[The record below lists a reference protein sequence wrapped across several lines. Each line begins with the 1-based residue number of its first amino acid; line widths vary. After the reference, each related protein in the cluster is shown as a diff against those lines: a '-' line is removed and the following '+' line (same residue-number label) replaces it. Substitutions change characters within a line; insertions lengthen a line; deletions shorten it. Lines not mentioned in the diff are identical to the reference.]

1 MNFQKKEAYQRM
13 KKLHDSF
20 QSTFS
25 RDLSIYVVQ
34 KQDPFD
40 KTFLAVSCK
49 ANLPYLQF
57 VNFQLTVGRCVSET
71 RVAEESTDMASQCE
85 NLIHAVLKMPRIKE
99 LK

>member
-1 MNFQKKEAYQRM
+1 M

-49 ANLPYLQF
+49 ANWMSYFQF
-57 VNFQLTVGRCVSET
+57 VNFQSTVGRCVSET
-71 RVAEESTDMASQCE
+71 RVADESTDMASQCE
-85 NLIHAVLKMPRIKE
+85 NLMHAVLKMPKVKE
-99 LK
+99 FK